1 MPLSASKDTVN
12 GFVLLMI
19 FFLFFFNNFILLYFT
34 LFYFNL
40 FYFNLFYFNLYPRS
54 FSFFPLISQPSTR
67 EYQLDRQTPIGMMR
81 ILLAAS
87 QSSA

>member
-19 FFLFFFNNFILLYFT
+19 FFLFFLNNFILLYFT
-34 LFYFNL
+34 L

-54 FSFFPLISQPSTR
+54 FSFFPLIS
-67 EYQLDRQTPIGMMR
+67 
-81 ILLAAS
+81 
-87 QSSA
+87 